1 MWKSFGKNTLC
12 HALTPE
18 KETLSSAMVHE
29 YPDCQFILHAFAGS
43 SGSLEDDHFEPMK
56 RSKRAMVSPIDL
68 VSSKIHQAKAHVFSD
83 SVLCVGG
90 SSMCD
95 PSSKFEGRWVG
106 SQFQRRRIKHFKRH
120 QRSILRVRFQRQSW
134 YYLRRSNSIFR
145 RLSTAY
151 LGQECVPETYTQRI
165 LFMAIMSEL
174 EVTDKPHKNT
184 TCASSRLTKFVATQ
198 NASGQGAGISVGPDS
213 SNMQ

>member
-1 MWKSFGKNTLC
+1 
-12 HALTPE
+12 
-18 KETLSSAMVHE
+18 
-29 YPDCQFILHAFAGS
+29 
-43 SGSLEDDHFEPMK
+43 MK
-56 RSKRAMVSPIDL
+56 RGRRAMVSPIDL
-68 VSSKIHQAKAHVFSD
+68 VLSKIHQAKAYVLSD

-106 SQFQRRRIKHFKRH
+106 SQFQRRRIKHFERH

-145 RLSTAY
+145 RLSTTSARNVFPRRTPSASSSWRK
-151 LGQECVPETYTQRI
+151 GASWR
-165 LFMAIMSEL
+165 
-174 EVTDKPHKNT
+174 VTDKPHKNDDLRIQQAQEV
-184 TCASSRLTKFVATQ
+184 CGYAERFQ
-198 NASGQGAGISVGPDS
+198 AGCWISVGPDS